1 MNRSPGK
8 FLSISLAVLG
18 GVLLA
23 APMNGCNIVGGLYT
37 VAHGPPKIPA
47 VYEPD
52 RTRTTVLLIDDL
64 NNILPR
70 RSLRDRM
77 GSTAEEVMLRNRVIT
92 DGNLISSV
100 SARRV
105 VSGEQS
111 TSRMSAVDIA
121 REVGAEV
128 VIHVTMRAWTLQT
141 EPGMISPAAV
151 AEVKVIDAVQ
161 NVRIWP
167 PTDEGYPLMIR
178 VPRSTTE
185 DVGTSLADRMRI
197 EEQLADR
204 AGLQLAQMFFQH
216 ERERLSEQ
224 MRQ

>member
-1 MNRSPGK
+1 MIAQIRKIGFTCCTSV
-8 FLSISLAVLG
+8 LAVWFVFALG
-18 GVLLA
+18 
-23 APMNGCNIVGGLYT
+23 GCNIVGGLYT

-70 RSLRDRM
+70 RSLRDRI
-77 GSTAEEVMLRNRVIT
+77 GSTAEEVMLQNRVIA

-105 VSGEQS
+105 TSGEQS
-111 TSRMSAVDIA
+111 TSRLSAVDIA
-121 REVGAEV
+121 RQIGAEV

-151 AEVKVIDAVQ
+151 AEVKIIDAVR
-161 NVRIWP
+161 NARIWP
-167 PTDEGYPLMIR
+167 PTDEGFPLMIR
-178 VPRSTTE
+178 VPHRTTE
-185 DVGTSLADRMRI
+185 DVGSSLADRMRI
-197 EEQLADR
+197 EDQLADR

-216 ERERLSEQ
+216 ERERLSSQ
-224 MRQ
+224 MRP